1 MLILGYN
8 EITKNLRSVIVDVDT
23 PEEENFVRGN
33 PLDANTLLR
42 AGIKKEN
49 KVIVALEKDED
60 SIFAVLLCKHLNPEV
75 KVFVIVKKR
84 ESVEKAYN
92 AGANNVILESEILS
106 REILRFLLTPK
117 VASFMDRL
125 ILSEDLEI
133 LALKPPLEYIGKKIK
148 ETDIRRKIGT
158 IIAVKREGKII
169 TNPPPDFLLTE
180 RDILFFF
187 CERKEINKMRE
198 MLARWI
204 YQRS

>member
-8 EITKNLRSVIVDVDT
+8 EITKNLRSVIVDVNVPDG
-23 PEEENFVRGN
+23 ENFVRGD
-33 PLDANTLLR
+33 PLDPNTLIR

-49 KVIVALEKDED
+49 KVIIALEKDED
-60 SIFAVLLCKHLNPEV
+60 SIFAILLCKHLNPNV
-75 KVFVIVKKR
+75 KVFVVVKKE

-92 AGANNVILESEILS
+92 AGADNVILESEILS
-106 REILRFLLTPK
+106 REILRSLLTPK

-133 LALKPPLEYIGKKIK
+133 LALKLPLEYIGKRIN

-169 TNPPPDFLLTE
+169 VNPPPDLLLKDG
-180 RDILFFF
+180 DILFFF

-198 MLARWI
+198 MLAQWI